1 VRLDSP
7 EVEWVRV
14 RERERPWGREG
25 EHGVRGGNWCECF
38 QLLFEPEERWGGVG
52 GGKSWSSPCYH
63 RIDDQLSQA
72 EHLDRVSD
80 SEGLVQSEEAVAV
93 VLLGGVRELLR
104 EMVEEAV
111 LSPGEG
117 QGRGEEGQLG
127 EWGRGRR
134 CYFR

>member
-1 VRLDSP
+1 
-7 EVEWVRV
+7 
-14 RERERPWGREG
+14 
-25 EHGVRGGNWCECF
+25 
-38 QLLFEPEERWGGVG
+38 
-52 GGKSWSSPCYH
+52 
-63 RIDDQLSQA
+63 
-72 EHLDRVSD
+72 VSD

-127 EWGRGRR
+127 E
-134 CYFR
+134 